1 MEPNAEVSRGPCPG
15 EEWAYRLRD
24 DAPSERVHIV
34 AVHQE
39 GRRFRVDIRHMHG
52 HPPGREE
59 NVPRSRLKVP
69 WEDVVPYDAAM
80 DGWRRLKAEAIDEHE
95 ASALWAAL
103 ELLVPLEVAELS
115 VASSDDSLTVHDHVA
130 FEALTGQTVAAFQAR
145 FSWLVHDGEVFL
157 SPRASLA
164 VVELACRRN
173 PAPVLDLVMAEEA
186 VAREKSKRGGTI
198 ENWETREPVATSAE
212 FEYDYYLRRQRP
224 IHEILRQ
231 WCGYG
236 SVTAHERL
244 LAAEAEVNR
253 LDVLLTWAV
262 DHIRRTDKG
271 TAEMIEREH
280 EEDRIT
286 PYTIRPVPQRPLKP
300 HEIPRIEVPTRR
312 GWYR

>member
-1 MEPNAEVSRGPCPG
+1 
-15 EEWAYRLRD
+15 
-24 DAPSERVHIV
+24 
-34 AVHQE
+34 
-39 GRRFRVDIRHMHG
+39 
-52 HPPGREE
+52 
-59 NVPRSRLKVP
+59 
-69 WEDVVPYDAAM
+69 M

-103 ELLVPLEVAELS
+103 ELLVPSEVAELS

-145 FSWLVHDGEVFL
+145 FSWLVHDGDVFL
-157 SPRASLA
+157 SPRAAL
-164 VVELACRRN
+164 
-173 PAPVLDLVMAEEA
+173 
-186 VAREKSKRGGTI
+186 AREKSKQGGTI
-198 ENWETREPVATSAE
+198 ENWETREPLTTSAE
-212 FEYDYYLRRQRP
+212 FEYDYYLRRQKP
-224 IHEILRQ
+224 VHEILRQ

-262 DHIRRTDKG
+262 DHIRTTDKG